1 MSLFTIIIV
10 FMMAIVVTVFISHL
24 LPVKVPLPLLQIAF
38 GAGLA
43 AGGFQVDFNPHIF
56 LLLFIPPLLFLDGW
70 RIPKDAFFNDLKP
83 ILSLAIG
90 LVIVTIIGIGCFIHW
105 LIPPITIAAGF
116 ALAAILSPTDPVAV
130 SAMTLSS
137 PLPSRMAHIL
147 EGESLLND
155 ASGLVAFNFAIAA
168 VMTGTFSPSE
178 AVIKFFL
185 MAFGG
190 ILSGLVVVW
199 VIGKCNNFLVRRTRE
214 EPAIQI
220 LISLLIPFT
229 AYILAEAFHASGI
242 LAAVAAGIAMHYEHL
257 SGPRLPAT
265 RMQSSAVWNML
276 QTTLSGMIFLMLGEQ
291 LPRMLQTLPVVAQQ
305 AGASS
310 PWYLLL
316 YAVVI
321 TVALGA
327 IRFGW
332 IWLSI
337 TLTIFRRKHRDK
349 ITTFRPRFSLMA
361 VMALAGVKGS
371 VTLAGILT
379 LPVVLA
385 DGSRFPGRE
394 LLIFLSMAVILLS
407 LIVAAIGL
415 PCMTRTLGDD
425 LPHDADNNNIGAAL
439 TEAAINRLTDLLSQP
454 IDDPSKQALRADVG
468 NMLLETYQ
476 RRLHYD
482 DGDEVIN
489 LGLEMM
495 KRSRLERFMQREAII
510 AQRSELFRMR
520 KARNISDTIFHQLLR
535 EIDLKEESLR
545 EHVNT

>member
-1 MSLFTIIIV
+1 MSLITIVLV

-24 LPVKVPLPLLQIAF
+24 LPVKIPLPLLQIAA

-43 AGGFQVDFNPHIF
+43 AGGFQVDFDPHIF

-70 RIPKDAFFNDLKP
+70 RIPKDAFFSDLKP

-90 LVIVTIIGIGCFIHW
+90 LVLVTIIGIGWFIHW
-105 LIPPITIAAGF
+105 LIPAITVAAGF

-130 SAMTLSS
+130 SAMTASS

-168 VMTGTFSPSE
+168 VLTGTFSPGE
-178 AVIKFFL
+178 AVTKFFL

-199 VIGKCNNFLVRRTRE
+199 VTGKCNNFLVKRTRE

-220 LISLLIPFT
+220 LISLLIPFA
-229 AYILAEAFHASGI
+229 AYILAEAFHVSGI
-242 LAAVAAGIAMHYEHL
+242 LAAVAAGIAMHYEQL

-265 RMQSSAVWNML
+265 RMKSGAVWNML
-276 QTTLSGMIFLMLGEQ
+276 QTTLNGMIFLMLGEQ
-291 LPRMLQTLPVVAQQ
+291 LPRMLLTLPEVAQQ
-305 AGASS
+305 AGVSS

-321 TVALGA
+321 TLALGVM
-327 IRFGW
+327 RFAW
-332 IWLSI
+332 VWLSI
-337 TLTIFRRKHRDK
+337 TLTVFRQKRRGKV
-349 ITTFRPRFSLMA
+349 TTVRTRFSAMA

-379 LPVVLA
+379 LPAVLD
-385 DGSRFPGRE
+385 DGSPFPGRE

-407 LIVAAIGL
+407 LIVAAVGL
-415 PCMTRTLGDD
+415 PFMTRSLGED
-425 LPHDADNNNIGAAL
+425 LPHDAGSGNIGAAL

-454 IDDPSKQALRADVG
+454 VADPDEQALRADAG

-476 RRLHYD
+476 RRLHYNYS
-482 DGDEVIN
+482 DEQTDV
-489 LGLEMM
+489 GLELM
-495 KRSRLERFMQREAII
+495 KRTRLEKFMQREAII
-510 AQRSELFRMR
+510 AQRNELFRMR
-520 KARNISDTIFHQLLR
+520 KARTISDTAFHQALR
-535 EIDLKEESLR
+535 AIDLKEESL
-545 EHVNT
+545 H